1 MSDDHLIDLV
11 DNDWKNDVLPNED
24 IQLPLDKLPDP
35 EENENQTSLKEVS
48 NALLLLYQHSHFVCI
63 CHFQQEDRWL
73 DLAIM
78 SRHTDEQLNISNP

>member
-11 DNDWKNDVLPNED
+11 DNDWRNDTLPNED

-48 NALLLLYQHSHFVCI
+48 NDDDYVDILLYYFM
-63 CHFQQEDRWL
+63 FQQEDRWL

-78 SRHTDEQLNISNP
+78 TRHTDEQLNNSNP